1 MLKCKTWNHKLS
13 SRKRRH
19 HAFWHWSSKYL
30 FSYIFLGQRNKKINK
45 CDYINLKRICTVK
58 EITRKQN
65 VCLLNE
71 KRYLQTVYQ
80 ISDYIQN
87 VTGTHTIQHQTKQNK
102 QTQLKNNLRI
112 RTDLLPKKTYIR
124 LMGILKKKM
133 LNLSNH

>member
-1 MLKCKTWNHKLS
+1 M
-13 SRKRRH
+13 
-19 HAFWHWSSKYL
+19 
-30 FSYIFLGQRNKKINK
+30 
-45 CDYINLKRICTVK
+45 K

-124 LMGILKKKM
+124 LMGILKKKNAQP
-133 LNLSNH
+133 L